1 MIPERPYSGN
11 SSRVAPQPVSTLYN
25 IGARATDSKI
35 TLSSPEKAKF
45 LKLTYLLQGST
56 IPESINGALNSVQ

>member
-1 MIPERPYSGN
+1 MISERLYSGN

-25 IGARATDSKI
+25 IGARATDS
-35 TLSSPEKAKF
+35 TFSSPEKAKF